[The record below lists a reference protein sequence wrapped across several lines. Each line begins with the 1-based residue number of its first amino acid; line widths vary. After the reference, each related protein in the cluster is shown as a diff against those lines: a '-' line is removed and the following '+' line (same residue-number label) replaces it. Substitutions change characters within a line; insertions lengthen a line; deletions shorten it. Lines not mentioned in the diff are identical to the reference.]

1 MTKSSTLA
9 VCQLFNPLL
18 HGNSSNAMGHFLALH
33 TYDDE
38 FDDSPYGFLNSWTP
52 KGFDEKNDMN
62 DFIER
67 SCGVMRTRLIN
78 NSQSNNCESFGNNI
92 ANIRELNKLP
102 KVDIVKTI
110 ELDSGHLV
118 AIKKTV
124 WLAIFQ
130 RMLKKRYS
138 NVKLHAS
145 KKQRVL

>member
-1 MTKSSTLA
+1 MSTSSTLA

-18 HGNSSNAMGHFLALH
+18 HGNSSNANGHFLALH

-38 FDDSPYGFLNSWTP
+38 FDDSPCGFLNSWIPT
-52 KGFDEKNDMN
+52 GFDERNYMN
-62 DFIER
+62 DFIEK
-67 SCGVMRTRLIN
+67 SCEDMKTRLIN
-78 NSQSNNCESFGNNI
+78 NQQSNNCESFGNNI

-138 NVKLHAS
+138 NVKQHTS
-145 KKQRVL
+145 KKRRIL